1 MKKKTESKRNK
12 AVKETPLQKARRQLS
27 QAGKDYKA
35 GKGTLNDI
43 QAAASKLA
51 AVKCKINSK

>member
-1 MKKKTESKRNK
+1 MKKESKRNK
-12 AVKETPLQKARRQLS
+12 AIKESPLQKARRQLS
-27 QAGKDYKA
+27 EAGKNYKA

-51 AVKCKINSK
+51 AVKCNIKSK